1 MGHGRHICPQDPTLG
16 VNHLFGTSKVIG
28 DAQVLEPAGGG
39 DVDRVGDGG
48 AGGGGVGGGG
58 AGGGGAGG
66 GGAGGGGAP

>member
-16 VNHLFGTSKVIG
+16 VNHLFGTLKVIG

-58 AGGGGAGG
+58 ARGGGAGG
-66 GGAGGGGAP
+66 GGAR

>member
-39 DVDRVGDGG
+39 DVDPVIDHLVRCVPREH
-48 AGGGGVGGGG
+48 A
-58 AGGGGAGG
+58 A
-66 GGAGGGGAP
+66 